1 MGSIIPVLDLT
12 ALAKRIAALMGAVA
26 LFGLMLVVD
35 AQAVDS
41 IGLVKTSKGSVTI
54 ERSGQKIAAPGG
66 TKLYSSDQVQT
77 GADGAVGMTFIDN
90 SRLSLGANS
99 ILALEKFR
107 FNTTTHEGEF
117 VSSVKRGTLAAVSGK
132 IAKQTPEAMQVRTP
146 SAILGVRGTKFVVE
160 VPE

>member
-1 MGSIIPVLDLT
+1 MRAIITDLQKRAISWMGGVMLSLLLGMV
-12 ALAKRIAALMGAVA
+12 GAVEA
-26 LFGLMLVVD
+26 
-35 AQAVDS
+35 AAAES

-54 ERSGQKIAAPGG
+54 DRTGQKIAAQSG
-66 TKLYSSDQVQT
+66 TKLYSSDQVLT
-77 GADGAVGMTFIDN
+77 GADAAVGMTFIDN

-99 ILALEKFR
+99 VLSLEKFR
-107 FNTTTHEGEF
+107 FDTTTHEGEF